1 MMQTDDDQ
9 LVFVDE
15 IAEAPGE
22 EMLLPSWPL
31 LVVDD
36 DEDVHHATEFAL
48 RGLQVLGRSLE
59 FLHASSAAGAL
70 DVLGQRPD
78 VAVVLLDVV
87 MEREDAGL
95 RAVER
100 IRNELGMA
108 AVRIVLRTGQPGYA
122 PELEAISNYD
132 INDYKTKSELT
143 RSKLFTTVTAAIRS
157 FDQIHRLEASRS
169 GLELIAEG
177 AIRFNAEHGLHAFG
191 AAVLAQMAA
200 LLGVPASGVICLD
213 APGNEPGLLA
223 GRGPVVLAGAGQFS
237 RYAGQ
242 PLAMIDAGPVR
253 QLLDACLA
261 EERNQFAEH
270 CLALSFPGRQGR
282 RLAACLES
290 AAPLREVD
298 RHLLDVF
305 CANISICGEN
315 VELVERLRTTAYV
328 DALTGLPNRAAQ
340 ITAID
345 QMARIGAP
353 SIGAVALVDIDQF
366 SETIDAF
373 GYRFG
378 DEQLRAVAG
387 RLRAALPD
395 EVYVARVGGDVFSVC
410 GDPALVNSGKLRAVL
425 AEPFDGEGGQ
435 HTIYFSIGLVHPDG
449 LQHSGADLLRDAAVA
464 LKRAK
469 SEGPGNA
476 AVYTPEVG
484 EQTRQRVHL
493 LHHLRSA
500 FDAGQLYLAYQP
512 QLDLATRRPV
522 GVEALLRWPEA
533 GGGFVPLDQLIS
545 VAEQSGMIVELG
557 AWVVQ
562 AALATQRRLVAD
574 GFELRMAIN
583 VSAVQFH
590 HPGFVTMLEQA
601 LATASVDP
609 SRIELEITESIA
621 LRGCAQIEERLR
633 AVKLLG
639 VSLAIDDF
647 GTGFSSLSYLDR
659 LGADCLKIDRSF
671 VAAIDGGG
679 SGKRIADLIIQLGHH
694 LGMRVIAEG
703 VEQPAQL
710 DILAGLGCHEAQGWC
725 YASAMPQA
733 ELLHWL
739 EAAAR

>member
-1 MMQTDDDQ
+1 
-9 LVFVDE
+9 
-15 IAEAPGE
+15 
-22 EMLLPSWPL
+22 
-31 LVVDD
+31 
-36 DEDVHHATEFAL
+36 
-48 RGLQVLGRSLE
+48 
-59 FLHASSAAGAL
+59 
-70 DVLGQRPD
+70 
-78 VAVVLLDVV
+78 
-87 MEREDAGL
+87 
-95 RAVER
+95 
-100 IRNELGMA
+100 
-108 AVRIVLRTGQPGYA
+108 
-122 PELEAISNYD
+122 
-132 INDYKTKSELT
+132 
-143 RSKLFTTVTAAIRS
+143 
-157 FDQIHRLEASRS
+157 
-169 GLELIAEG
+169 
-177 AIRFNAEHGLHAFG
+177 
-191 AAVLAQMAA
+191 
-200 LLGVPASGVICLD
+200 
-213 APGNEPGLLA
+213 
-223 GRGPVVLAGAGQFS
+223 
-237 RYAGQ
+237 
-242 PLAMIDAGPVR
+242 
-253 QLLDACLA
+253 
-261 EERNQFAEH
+261 
-270 CLALSFPGRQGR
+270 
-282 RLAACLES
+282 
-290 AAPLREVD
+290 
-298 RHLLDVF
+298 
-305 CANISICGEN
+305 
-315 VELVERLRTTAYV
+315 
-328 DALTGLPNRAAQ
+328 
-340 ITAID
+340 
-345 QMARIGAP
+345 MARIGAP

-679 SGKRIADLIIQLGHH
+679 SGKRIADLIIQLGHQ